1 MAPVQITRIAIGRP
15 ITVLMT
21 VTAVMLFGYVSLDRM
36 ALNLLPEITYPSLT
50 VQTDYEDAA
59 PEEVEALVTRL
70 VEESV
75 GTVSGLNRISSVSR
89 PGQSEV
95 VLEFQWDADMDMAG
109 IDVREKLD
117 LIEFPQDVKRPV
129 ILRFDPAND
138 PILRV
143 QLYGGLTLGTLRDIA
158 EREFK
163 TRLEAI
169 EGVAAV
175 KVVGGRDEQIRVE
188 IDERRIAELG
198 IPITQVTDILRQENL
213 NRASGSLYDLDLNY
227 MVRMVNEFRSVD
239 EVRGIVIADRDGR
252 KTLLRDIAR
261 VWRGS
266 KERDIIARYNGTESV
281 EMAVYKEGDANT
293 VTVSRAVAKLLE
305 DMRGEANYPNG
316 AETAVVFDQ
325 AKFISDSVNN
335 VLLAAIVG
343 GLLATFVLF
352 VFLKDGRSTAIVG
365 ASIPIS
371 IMATFAAMYQSDITL
386 NIMSLG
392 GVALGVGML
401 VDNSI
406 VVLEAVDRYRKPGT
420 PLKEAVYHGT
430 SEVSMPVTAST
441 LTTVAVFLPL
451 VFVEG
456 IAGQLFRDQALTITF
471 SLLASL
477 AVALT
482 VIPTLLSAKLEK
494 DPTLASDSPE
504 KPSGLPSGSM
514 ARWAADAGRFAFAE
528 APLIVITD
536 IRTAFRAGT
545 SLISRI
551 LAPLLRRFDRGFES
565 ISQRYSST
573 LERSL
578 DRKAEVFGVLLGGVA
593 AAVLLVTYLGAEL
606 IPPLT
611 QGEFSFEIE
620 LPQGRPIESSDEV
633 MQAIESEAMSIP
645 GVATVFSSVGGSQ
658 KNQFASGD
666 LEENVGT
673 LHVVMADRN
682 DKRQEADAIRK
693 LRDAIAAVPEAE
705 QQFARPTLFSL
716 KTPVEIEIFA
726 YQIEDQREA
735 ASLIAARLA
744 QIEGLRDIETT
755 TRLGNPE
762 VQIRFDRRR
771 LSRLG
776 LQEEQVSNVLRNK
789 VRGDVASRFREGDRQ
804 IDILV
809 RVDEPDRNAIADLE
823 NLVIN
828 SSPRGNARAAPANAN
843 RRDTNPDGQAE
854 DEQQTRADAPAAS
867 RGSPEARPFIPI
879 RLSQV
884 ANVEVS
890 SGPAEIRRIRSQ
902 RAAVVRANLS
912 GRDLNSA
919 SEEIRAALAELGPQ
933 LPVAATAA
941 IGGQHEELEVSYR
954 SLGFAM
960 CLAVF
965 LVYLVMASQFE
976 SLLHPFIILL
986 TVPLS
991 LTGVVF
997 ALAVT
1002 GTALSVVVLL
1012 GAIVL
1017 AGIAV
1022 NNSIVLVDF
1031 TNRLRAQGLSKREAL
1046 LRAGQVRL
1054 RPILMTSLTT
1064 LLGLVPM
1071 AFGWGE
1077 GDELRSPMAVAVIG
1091 GLLASTP
1098 LTLIVIPVVYEL
1110 VDRKQIAPVEAQGGA
1125 DDSPAALGTGLG
1137 PAGQNQHA

>member
-1 MAPVQITRIAIGRP
+1 
-15 ITVLMT
+15 MT

-36 ALNLLPEITYPSLT
+36 ALNLLPQISYPSLT

-95 VLEFQWDADMDMAG
+95 VLEFQWNSDMDIAA

-143 QLYGGLTLGTLRDIA
+143 QLYGGLTLGTLRDVA
-158 EREFK
+158 ERVFK
-163 TRLEAI
+163 NRLEAVD
-169 EGVAAV
+169 GVAAV

-188 IDERRIAELG
+188 IDERRVAELG

-227 MVRMVNEFRSVD
+227 MVRMVNEFRSVE
-239 EVRGIVIADRDGR
+239 EVRGIVIADRGGR
-252 KTLLRDIAR
+252 KILLRDIAH

-266 KERDIIARYNGTESV
+266 KERDIIARHNGSESV
-281 EMAVYKEGDANT
+281 ELAVYKEGDANT
-293 VTVSRAVAKLLE
+293 VTVSRAVAELL
-305 DMRGEANYPNG
+305 DAMRGEANYPNG
-316 AETAVVFDQ
+316 AETTVVFDQ
-325 AKFISDSVNN
+325 ATFITDSVNN
-335 VLLAAIVG
+335 VLLAAVAG
-343 GLLATFVLF
+343 GMLATFVLF
-352 VFLKDGRSTAIVG
+352 MFLRDGRSTAIAG

-371 IMATFAAMYQSDITL
+371 IMATFAAMYQSEITL

-392 GVALGVGML
+392 GIALGVGML

-406 VVLEAVDRYRKPGT
+406 VVLEAVARHRKPGT
-420 PLKEAVYHGT
+420 GLKDAVYAGT
-430 SEVSMPVTAST
+430 SEVSMPVVAST
-441 LTTVAVFLPL
+441 LTTVAVFVPL

-482 VIPTLLSAKLEK
+482 VIPMLLSVQLRADTPTAADSAAK
-494 DPTLASDSPE
+494 PWSP
-504 KPSGLPSGSM
+504 PSGAV
-514 ARWAADAGRFAFAE
+514 ARWAASTGRFVFSE
-528 APLIVITD
+528 APLIVMTD
-536 IRTAFRAGT
+536 LRAALRGAA
-545 SLISRI
+545 SRVSRV
-551 LAPLLRRFDRGFES
+551 LAPLLGAFDRSFDTVS
-565 ISQRYSST
+565 RRYSRT
-573 LERSL
+573 LEQSL
-578 DRKAEVFGVLLGGVA
+578 DHKRGVFGVLIGTSA
-593 AAVLLVTYLGAEL
+593 AAALLAAYLGAEL
-606 IPPLT
+606 IPALT
-611 QGEFSFEIE
+611 QGEFSIE
-620 LPQGRPIESSDEV
+620 LALPQGRPIEFTDEI
-633 MQAIESEAMSIP
+633 MRSIEEQAMSIP

-658 KNQFASGD
+658 ENQFASGE
-666 LEENVGT
+666 LEEHIGT
-673 LHVVMADRN
+673 LHVVMADPN
-682 DKRQEADAIRK
+682 DKRQEAVAIRM
-693 LRDAIAAVPEAE
+693 LRDAIASVPEVD
-705 QQFARPTLFSL
+705 QQFARPTLFSF
-716 KTPVEIEIFA
+716 KPPIEIEIFA
-726 YQIEDQREA
+726 YQIDDQRRA
-735 ASLIAARLA
+735 ADLIAARLA
-744 QIEGLRDIETT
+744 QIEGLRDIETS

-762 VQIRFDRRR
+762 IQIRFDRRR

-776 LQEEQVSNVLRNK
+776 LREEQVSNVLRNK
-789 VRGDVASRFREGDRQ
+789 IRGDVASRYREGDRQ

-809 RVDEPDRNAIADLE
+809 RVDEPDRNAITDLE
-823 NLVIN
+823 DLVIN
-828 SSPRGNARAAPANAN
+828 STAGSSPTDAPGNAGMQG
-843 RRDTNPDGQAE
+843 PDGQPELAG
-854 DEQQTRADAPAAS
+854 DSSTVAAAPGARA
-867 RGSPEARPFIPI
+867 FIPI

-890 SGPAEIRRIRSQ
+890 RGPAEIRRVRSQ

-919 SEEIRAALAELGPQ
+919 SKEIRSALAELGPL
-933 LPVAATAA
+933 LPIAATAV

-954 SLGFAM
+954 SLGFAI

-991 LTGVVF
+991 LTGVIF
-997 ALAVT
+997 ALAFT
-1002 GTALSVVVLL
+1002 GTVLSVVVLL
-1012 GAIVL
+1012 GTIVL

-1031 TNRLRAQGLSKREAL
+1031 TNRLRASGLSKRDAL
-1046 LRAGQVRL
+1046 LQAGRIRL
-1054 RPILMTSLTT
+1054 RPILMTSMTT
-1064 LLGLVPM
+1064 LLGLLPL

-1077 GDELRSPMAVAVIG
+1077 GDELRSPMAVTVIG

-1098 LTLIVIPVVYEL
+1098 LTLIVIPVAYDL
-1110 VDRKQIAPVEAQGGA
+1110 IDRKQDAPVLSAGVA
-1125 DDSPAALGTGLG
+1125 DMAPATRGTSPGVTDMDDDA
-1137 PAGQNQHA
+1137 

>member
-1 MAPVQITRIAIGRP
+1 MVPVQITRIAIRRP

-59 PEEVEALVTRL
+59 PEEVETLVTRL

-95 VLEFQWDADMDMAG
+95 VLEFQWNADMDMAG

-143 QLYGGLTLGTLRDIA
+143 QLHGGLTLGTLRDIA
-158 EREFK
+158 DREFK
-163 TRLEAI
+163 TRIEAV

-188 IDERRIAELG
+188 IDERRVAELG

-239 EVRGIVIADRDGR
+239 EVRDIVIADRGGR
-252 KTLLRDIAR
+252 KTVLRDIAR
-261 VWRGS
+261 IWRGS
-266 KERDIIARYNGTESV
+266 KERDIIARYNGSESV

-293 VTVSRAVAKLLE
+293 VTVSRAVAELLAN
-305 DMRGEANYPNG
+305 MREEANYPKG

-325 AKFISDSVNN
+325 AKFINDSVNN
-335 VLLAAIVG
+335 VLIAAIAG

-420 PLKEAVYHGT
+420 PLRDAVYAGT

-456 IAGQLFRDQALTITF
+456 IAGQLFRDQALTITY

-477 AVALT
+477 AVAIT
-482 VIPTLLSAKLEK
+482 VIPMLLSAQFRT
-494 DPTLASDSPE
+494 DAPAAPATPG
-504 KPSGLPSGSM
+504 KPAVQPSGSL
-514 ARWAADAGRFAFAE
+514 ARWAADTGRFMLAE
-528 APLIVITD
+528 APLIVATD
-536 IRTAFRAGT
+536 LRRVLRSGASGAK
-545 SLISRI
+545 RI
-551 LAPLLRRFDRGFES
+551 LAPLLRTFDRGFDTV
-565 ISQRYSST
+565 SQRYAST

-578 DRKAEVFGVLLGGVA
+578 DHKSKVLGVLLGGA
-593 AAVLLVTYLGAEL
+593 AAAALMVAYLGAEL

-611 QGEFSFEIE
+611 QGEFSFEVT
-620 LPQGRPIESSDEV
+620 LPPGRPIESTAAV
-633 MQAIESEAMSIP
+633 MQAIEEQAVSIP
-645 GVATVFSSVGGSQ
+645 GVSTVFSSVGGSQ
-658 KNQFASGD
+658 KNQFASGE

-682 DKRQEADAIRK
+682 DDRQESAAIRK
-693 LRDAIAAVPEAE
+693 LREVIATEPEAE

-726 YQIEDQREA
+726 YQIEDQRQA

-789 VRGDVASRFREGDRQ
+789 IRGDVASRYREGDRQ

-809 RVDEPDRNAIADLE
+809 RVDEPDRDAIADLE

-828 SSPRGNARAAPANAN
+828 SSSRGNARAVPANAETRGAGRGAQTDN
-843 RRDTNPDGQAE
+843 G
-854 DEQQTRADAPAAS
+854 QQTRTGGTSA
-867 RGSPEARPFIPI
+867 GSPPSEERPFIPI

-884 ANVEVS
+884 ASVEVS
-890 SGPAEIRRIRSQ
+890 RGPAEIRRIRSQ

-919 SEEIRAALAELGPQ
+919 SAEIRAALAELGPL

-960 CLAVF
+960 FLAVF

-976 SLLHPFIILL
+976 SLIHPFIILL

-991 LTGVVF
+991 LIGVVF

-1031 TNRLRAQGLSKREAL
+1031 TNRLRAKGLSKRDAL

-1071 AFGWGE
+1071 AVGWGE

-1110 VDRKQIAPVEAQGGA
+1110 VDRKHIASAGA
-1125 DDSPAALGTGLG
+1125 REDVGDSLATLEMGLSSTE
-1137 PAGQNQHA
+1137 QDQHA

>member
-1 MAPVQITRIAIGRP
+1 
-15 ITVLMT
+15 MT
-21 VTAVMLFGYVSLDRM
+21 VTAVMLFGYVSLERM
-36 ALNLLPEITYPSLT
+36 ALNLLPRISYPSLT
-50 VQTDYEDAA
+50 VQTEYEDAA

-95 VLEFQWDADMDMAG
+95 VLEFRWNSDMDIAA

-143 QLYGGLTLGTLRDIA
+143 QLYGGLTLGTLRDVA
-158 EREFK
+158 ERVFK
-163 TRLEAI
+163 NRLEAV

-188 IDERRIAELG
+188 IDERRVAELG

-227 MVRMVNEFRSVD
+227 MVRMVNEFRTVD
-239 EVRGIVIADRDGR
+239 EVRGIVIVDRAGR
-252 KTLLRDIAR
+252 KILLRDIAH

-266 KERDIIARYNGTESV
+266 KERDIIARHNGSESV
-281 EMAVYKEGDANT
+281 ELAVYKEGDANT
-293 VTVSRAVAKLLE
+293 VTVSRAVAELL
-305 DMRGEANYPNG
+305 DTMREEANYPTG
-316 AETAVVFDQ
+316 TETTVVFDQ
-325 AKFISDSVNN
+325 ATFITDSVNN

-343 GLLATFVLF
+343 GVLATFVLF
-352 VFLKDGRSTAIVG
+352 MFLKDGRSTAIAG

-371 IMATFAAMYQSDITL
+371 IMATFAAMYQSEITL

-392 GVALGVGML
+392 GIALGVGML

-406 VVLEAVDRYRKPGT
+406 VVLEAVARHRKPGT
-420 PLKEAVYHGT
+420 GLKDAVYAGT
-430 SEVSMPVTAST
+430 SEVSMPVIAST

-482 VIPTLLSAKLEK
+482 VIPMLLSVQLRADAPTAEDPAAK
-494 DPTLASDSPE
+494 P
-504 KPSGLPSGSM
+504 PSAPGGAV
-514 ARWAADAGRFAFAE
+514 ARWAASTGRFVFSE
-528 APLIVITD
+528 APLIVMTD
-536 IRTAFRAGT
+536 LRAALRGAA
-545 SLISRI
+545 SRVSRV
-551 LAPLLRRFDRGFES
+551 LAPLLGAFDRSFDTVS
-565 ISQRYSST
+565 RRYSRT

-578 DRKAEVFGVLLGGVA
+578 DHKRGVIGALIGTSATAALLA
-593 AAVLLVTYLGAEL
+593 AYLGAEL
-606 IPPLT
+606 IPALT
-611 QGEFSFEIE
+611 QGEFSIE
-620 LPQGRPIESSDEV
+620 LALPQGRPIEFTDEIMRSV
-633 MQAIESEAMSIP
+633 EEQALSIP

-658 KNQFASGD
+658 GNQFASGE
-666 LEENVGT
+666 LEEHIGT
-673 LHVVMADRN
+673 LHVVMADPN
-682 DKRQEADAIRK
+682 DKRQEAVAIRM
-693 LRDAIAAVPEAE
+693 LRDAIASVPEVE
-705 QQFARPTLFSL
+705 QHFARPTLFSF
-716 KTPVEIEIFA
+716 KPPVEIEIFA
-726 YQIEDQREA
+726 YQIDEQRRA
-735 ASLIAARLA
+735 ADLVAARLA
-744 QIEGLRDIETT
+744 QIRGLRDIETS

-762 VQIRFDRRR
+762 IQIRFDRRR

-776 LQEEQVSNVLRNK
+776 LREEQVAHVLRNK
-789 VRGDVASRFREGDRQ
+789 IRGDVASRYREGDRQ

-809 RVDEPDRNAIADLE
+809 RVDEPDRDAITDLE
-823 NLVIN
+823 DLVIN
-828 SSPRGNARAAPANAN
+828 SAPGGGTQGRDAQPDRRSWTGGPSTAARA
-843 RRDTNPDGQAE
+843 
-854 DEQQTRADAPAAS
+854 
-867 RGSPEARPFIPI
+867 FIPI

-890 SGPAEIRRIRSQ
+890 RGPAEIRRVRSQ
-902 RAAVVRANLS
+902 RVAVVRANLS

-919 SEEIRAALAELGPQ
+919 SREIRSALAELGPQ
-933 LPVAATAA
+933 LPVEATAA

-954 SLGFAM
+954 SLAFAI

-991 LTGVVF
+991 LTGVIF

-1012 GAIVL
+1012 GTIVL

-1031 TNRLRAQGLSKREAL
+1031 TNRLRATGLSKRDAL
-1046 LRAGQVRL
+1046 LQAGNIRL
-1054 RPILMTSLTT
+1054 RPILMTSMTT
-1064 LLGLVPM
+1064 LLGLLPM

-1077 GDELRSPMAVAVIG
+1077 GDELRSPMAVTVIG

-1098 LTLIVIPVVYEL
+1098 LTLIVIPVAYEL
-1110 VDRKQIAPVEAQGGA
+1110 IDRKRVAPVQSAGLA
-1125 DDSPAALGTGLG
+1125 DMAPAALGVDPGLTDMDHD
-1137 PAGQNQHA
+1137 A

>member
-1 MAPVQITRIAIGRP
+1 
-15 ITVLMT
+15 MT

-59 PEEVEALVTRL
+59 PEEVETLVTRL

-95 VLEFQWDADMDMAG
+95 VLEFQWNADMDMAG

-143 QLYGGLTLGTLRDIA
+143 QLHGGLTLGTLRDIA
-158 EREFK
+158 DREFK
-163 TRLEAI
+163 TRIEAV

-188 IDERRIAELG
+188 IDERRVSELG

-239 EVRGIVIADRDGR
+239 EVRDIVIADRGGR
-252 KTLLRDIAR
+252 KTVLRDIAR
-261 VWRGS
+261 IWRGS
-266 KERDIIARYNGTESV
+266 KERDIIARYNGSESV
-281 EMAVYKEGDANT
+281 EMAIYKEGDANT
-293 VTVSRAVAKLLE
+293 VTVSRAVAELLE
-305 DMRGEANYPNG
+305 KMREEANYPKG

-325 AKFISDSVNN
+325 ATFITDSVNN
-335 VLLAAIVG
+335 VLLAAIAG

-420 PLKEAVYHGT
+420 RLKDAVYAGT
-430 SEVSMPVTAST
+430 SEVSMPVIAST

-482 VIPTLLSAKLEK
+482 VIPMLLSAQFNT
-494 DPTLASDSPE
+494 DAPAAPE
-504 KPSGLPSGSM
+504 SSREPAIRPNGSF
-514 ARWAADAGRFAFAE
+514 ARWAADTGRFMFAE

-536 IRTAFRAGT
+536 LRSGFRAGA
-545 SLISRI
+545 SRANRV
-551 LAPLLRRFDRGFES
+551 LAPLLGTFDRGFETV
-565 ISQRYSST
+565 SQRYADT

-578 DRKAEVFGVLLGGVA
+578 DHKSKVLGVLLGGVA
-593 AAVLLVTYLGAEL
+593 AAALMSAYLGAEL

-611 QGEFSFEIE
+611 QGEFSFEIT
-620 LPQGRPIESSDEV
+620 LPPGRPIESTAAV
-633 MQAIESEAMSIP
+633 MQEIEEQAVSLP
-645 GVATVFSSVGGSQ
+645 GVSTVFSSVGGSQ
-658 KNQFASGD
+658 KNQFASGE

-673 LHVVMADRN
+673 LHVVMTDRN
-682 DKRQEADAIRK
+682 DHRQETAAIRRIRE
-693 LRDAIAAVPEAE
+693 LIAAEPEAE

-716 KTPVEIEIFA
+716 KTPIEIEIFA

-735 ASLIAARLA
+735 ARLIAARLA

-789 VRGDVASRFREGDRQ
+789 IRGNVASRYREGDRQ

-809 RVDEPDRNAIADLE
+809 RVDEPDRDAIEDLE

-828 SSPRGNARAAPANAN
+828 SSSRGNARAVPANAESSSA
-843 RRDTNPDGQAE
+843 GGASSG
-854 DEQQTRADAPAAS
+854 AGPA
-867 RGSPEARPFIPI
+867 EARPFIPI

-884 ANVEVS
+884 ASVDVS
-890 SGPAEIRRIRSQ
+890 RGPAEIRRIRSQ

-919 SEEIRAALAELGPQ
+919 SAEIRAALAELGPQ

-960 CLAVF
+960 GLAVF

-976 SLLHPFIILL
+976 SLIHPFIILL

-1031 TNRLRAQGLSKREAL
+1031 TNRLRAQGFSRRDAL
-1046 LRAGQVRL
+1046 LRAGRVRL

-1064 LLGLVPM
+1064 LLGLAPM
-1071 AFGWGE
+1071 AIGWGE

-1110 VDRKQIAPVEAQGGA
+1110 LDRKQIATAGA
-1125 DDSPAALGTGLG
+1125 RDDAGDSPAILQ
-1137 PAGQNQHA
+1137 PS

>member
-1 MAPVQITRIAIGRP
+1 
-15 ITVLMT
+15 MT
-21 VTAVMLFGYVSLDRM
+21 VTAVMLFGYVSLNRM

-59 PEEVEALVTRL
+59 PEEVETLVTRL

-95 VLEFQWDADMDMAG
+95 VLEFQWNADMDMAG

-143 QLYGGLTLGTLRDIA
+143 QLHGGLTLGTLRDIA
-158 EREFK
+158 DREFK
-163 TRLEAI
+163 NRLEAV

-188 IDERRIAELG
+188 IDERRVSELG

-227 MVRMVNEFRSVD
+227 MVRMVNEFRSID
-239 EVRGIVIADRDGR
+239 EVRGIVIADRGGR
-252 KTLLRDIAR
+252 KIVLRDVAR
-261 VWRGS
+261 IWRGS
-266 KERDIIARYNGTESV
+266 KERDIIARYNGSESV
-281 EMAVYKEGDANT
+281 EMAIYKEGDANT
-293 VTVSRAVAKLLE
+293 VTVSRAVAELLE
-305 DMRGEANYPNG
+305 KMREEANYPKG

-325 AKFISDSVNN
+325 ATFISDSVNN
-335 VLLAAIVG
+335 VLLAAIAG

-420 PLKEAVYHGT
+420 RLKEAVFAGT
-430 SEVSMPVTAST
+430 SEVSMPVIAST

-451 VFVEG
+451 VFVDG

-482 VIPTLLSAKLEK
+482 VIPMFLSAQFNTHT
-494 DPTLASDSPE
+494 PATPE
-504 KPSGLPSGSM
+504 TPRKPATRPNGSF
-514 ARWAADAGRFAFAE
+514 ARWAADTGRFMFAE

-536 IRTAFRAGT
+536 LRSGVRAGA
-545 SLISRI
+545 SRAKRL
-551 LAPLLRRFDRGFES
+551 LAPLLGTFDRGFES
-565 ISQRYSST
+565 VSERYATT

-578 DRKAEVFGVLLGGVA
+578 DHKSKVLGVLLGGVA
-593 AAVLLVTYLGAEL
+593 ATALMAAYLGAEL

-611 QGEFSFEIE
+611 QGEFSFEIT
-620 LPQGRPIESSDEV
+620 LPPGRPIESTAAV
-633 MQAIESEAMSIP
+633 MQEIEEQAVSIP
-645 GVATVFSSVGGSQ
+645 GVSTVFSSVGGSQ
-658 KNQFASGD
+658 ENQFASGE

-682 DKRQEADAIRK
+682 DHRQESAAIRR
-693 LRDAIAAVPEAE
+693 LRELIAAEPEAE

-716 KTPVEIEIFA
+716 KTPIEVEIFA
-726 YQIEDQREA
+726 YQIEDQRQA
-735 ASLIAARLA
+735 ARLIAARLA

-789 VRGDVASRFREGDRQ
+789 IRGNVASRYREGDRQ

-809 RVDEPDRNAIADLE
+809 RVDEPDRDAIEDLE

-828 SSPRGNARAAPANAN
+828 SSSRGNARAVPANGGARNEN
-843 RRDTNPDGQAE
+843 RQQA
-854 DEQQTRADAPAAS
+854 RAGDVSAGV
-867 RGSPEARPFIPI
+867 GSAEARPFIPI

-884 ANVEVS
+884 ASVEVS
-890 SGPAEIRRIRSQ
+890 RGPAEIRRIRSQ

-919 SEEIRAALAELGPQ
+919 SAEIRAALTELGPQ
-933 LPVAATAA
+933 LPLAATAA

-976 SLLHPFIILL
+976 SLIHPFIILL

-1031 TNRLRAQGLSKREAL
+1031 TNRLRAKGLSKRDAL

-1071 AFGWGE
+1071 AIGWGE

-1098 LTLIVIPVVYEL
+1098 LTLIAIPVVYEL
-1110 VDRKQIAPVEAQGGA
+1110 LDRKQIATAGA
-1125 DDSPAALGTGLG
+1125 RDD
-1137 PAGQNQHA
+1137 AGDSTAILQTS